1 MKMEKKILEK
11 VVFKTMNYMFFLSS
25 CAAILLYSA
34 TAAIHFAGDEPIVH
48 HLNTENIVQLEVEA
62 EVEPEPEPKPIVQL
76 EVEAELEPEPEPK
89 PIVQLEAENEAE
101 LEPEHLWKEEV
112 RSTTDKSSN
121 TQFTD
126 GLDDFNDL
134 LGSIDA
140 PDDLDISEGSS
151 IQEILVVQ
159 SSKIIYTKVQRS
171 IMQFLHKFQLQIEKK
186 LTACNSRFKKMSSS
200 KFRIF
205 SKT

>member
-62 EVEPEPEPKPIVQL
+62 EV
-76 EVEAELEPEPEPK
+76 EPEPEPK